1 MGSSSNSYLAIALC
15 WIFYPMHVTT
25 NISPITG
32 PGCVVIVVVLVV
44 VVVGGAVVV
53 LVLLSNKFIMWL

>member
-1 MGSSSNSYLAIALC
+1 MGSLSNSYSVMLDFLL
-15 WIFYPMHVTT
+15 FMHFTT

>member
-1 MGSSSNSYLAIALC
+1 
-15 WIFYPMHVTT
+15 MHFTT
-25 NISPITG
+25 YISPITG

>member
-1 MGSSSNSYLAIALC
+1 
-15 WIFYPMHVTT
+15 MHFTT